1 MDLISIAGLSI
12 GLIVVGAIA
21 SAGIICSGL
30 TGYMATSTEYISPND
45 EIKGNTLV
53 VYDPGVTGAAKNA
66 AAEIAND
73 LKSKGYN
80 VTLAGVSSSTAAN
93 TSKYDM
99 IIVGGPMYFG
109 KVSNSINKYL
119 ETLRLPKDA
128 KLGIFGTTGS
138 SDFAAEDLKS
148 LGDQVSSLQRG
159 ENATIKLIRDRSDK
173 NAAQDYGG
181 LVSAMI
187 Q

>member
-1 MDLISIAGLSI
+1 MDLISIVGLGI

-21 SAGIICSGL
+21 GAGIICSGL
-30 TGYMATSTEYISPND
+30 TGYMATSTESISSTG
-45 EIKGNTLV
+45 EIKGNSLV

-73 LKSKGYN
+73 LKAKGYN

-109 KVSNSINKYL
+109 KVSNSIDKYL
-119 ETLRLPKDA
+119 KTLTLTENV
-128 KLGIFGTTGS
+128 KLGVFGTTG
-138 SDFAAEDLKS
+138 AAEFNNDDIEGLSK
-148 LGDQVSSLQRG
+148 QVVSLQGKNTVIKTLRNG
-159 ENATIKLIRDRSDK
+159 NATSIDCK
-173 NAAQDYGG
+173 GF
-181 LVSAMI
+181 VSATLG
-187 Q
+187 

>member
-1 MDLISIAGLSI
+1 MDLISIVGLGI

-21 SAGIICSGL
+21 GAGIICSGL
-30 TGYMATSTEYISPND
+30 TGYTATSAESMNPSGKVTG
-45 EIKGNTLV
+45 KALV

-109 KVSNSINKYL
+109 KVSNSIDKYL
-119 ETLRLPKDA
+119 KTLTLPKYA
-128 KLGIFGTTGS
+128 KLGVFGTTG
-138 SDFAAEDLKS
+138 AAEFNNDDIAGLSK
-148 LGDQVSSLQRG
+148 QVASLQ
-159 ENATIKLIRDRSDK
+159 NK
-173 NAAQDYGG
+173 NAVIKTLRNGNSTIIDCTDF
-181 LVSAMI
+181 VSTLL
-187 Q
+187 